1 MVQQRPDIRDPLNE
15 LFVWA
20 VLCNF
25 NSMAMM
31 LWKHGDEPM
40 AKALVGRRLY
50 MAMAKHARKYHLQD
64 DVIQDLECQAEYGV
78 INQTLYFFC
87 AKNRTF

>member
-1 MVQQRPDIRDPLNE
+1 MVQPRPDIKDPLNE

-20 VLCNF
+20 VLCNLK
-25 NSMAMM
+25 SMAMM

-50 MAMAKHARKYHLQD
+50 MAMAKYARQCQMQD
-64 DVIQDLECQAEYGV
+64 DDIQDLETQAEYILLLFSLS
-78 INQTLYFFC
+78 IN
-87 AKNRTF
+87 

>member
-1 MVQQRPDIRDPLNE
+1 MVQHRPDIRDPLNE

-20 VLCNF
+20 VLCNLK
-25 NSMAMM
+25 SMSMM

-50 MAMAKHARKYHLQD
+50 MAMTKEARSYHLQD
-64 DVIQDLECQAEYGV
+64 DVLQDLESQAEYV
-78 INQTLYFFC
+78 FMLYILSIN
-87 AKNRTF
+87 TFSMNLL